1 METENINPEDIFHKA
16 LDITNPDQRKAYLGN
31 ACRGDKRLWAE
42 IEELLKAHEQAGD
55 FLKSP
60 TTEADVTLG
69 SSLLIEGLGAKIGH
83 YELLELIGE
92 GGMGLVYLAEQKEPV
107 RRKVVLKIVKPGM
120 DSKQVIARFEAERQV
135 LAILDHPN
143 IAHVF
148 DAGATETGRPYFV
161 MEYVKGMSI
170 TRYCDQKKL
179 SIEQRLRL
187 FEQVCEGIHHAHQK
201 GIIHRDIK
209 PTNILISIHGDK
221 AVPKIIDFG
230 IAKAITQPLTDKT
243 FVTFQGQLLGTPEYM
258 SPEQVDLATQDID
271 TRSDIY
277 SLGVVL
283 YELLAGVL
291 PFEEESFGR
300 RGLADIQRTIREIE
314 PASPSI
320 RLTSLGEKAKT
331 IAASRGTQ
339 VVPLARR
346 LHRELEWIPLK
357 AMRKDRCRR
366 YKSAS
371 DMADDIRNYLNGNPL
386 IAGPETATYRV
397 QKFVR
402 KHAGSV
408 ATVVLVATAI
418 IVGFIVSTVMYL
430 RSERALERE
439 AIAHNQTQEAKE
451 KEEIARIRAEEA
463 EKVAEEKAESYRRLS
478 YNHGVA
484 LADAKYREA
493 DVAGVRRLL
502 KDSPEDLRG
511 WEWQRLNSISDQA
524 FMTIR
529 GHRGWGIISA
539 VVSPDGRL
547 IASCGADSP
556 IRIWDL
562 ATGTELK
569 ILRGHTEEVESLA
582 FSPDGKQIVSGS
594 IDKTVRIW
602 DVASEEQLM
611 VLRGHDGTVWCV
623 AYSPDGKLIA
633 SCSGSTIDNTI
644 RIWDAQSGVEL
655 KVLRGHERVS
665 SICFSRDSRQIAST
679 GRNWGIKLWDVATG
693 ELGAS
698 YGQDEDGSCVAF
710 SPDGH
715 RIISGGRDG
724 VIRIRDSSNGS
735 VLAMMHAHNGI
746 IAHVTFS
753 PDGRRVVS
761 CANSDNTVRIW
772 DAQTG
777 AELGVL
783 RGHENS
789 PTSASFS
796 PDGSRIISSS
806 WDSTIKIWDAYV
818 DPTRMLLPRHKDTVT
833 ALTFTSDGKQLV
845 SGSFDGTIKVWD
857 VASGAEIH
865 TLHKQERDFKSVALS
880 PDGKRIAL
888 GLADK
893 TIKLCDLTS
902 GEEILTLRGH
912 ESPVYEVIFSPD
924 GRRIISA
931 GNRDRTVRVW
941 DTITG
946 DEEMVLR
953 GHDYI
958 VISVTISPDGQ
969 YIVSG
974 DVWGYIKVWNANTG
988 DELMTISAGSHP
1000 VRQVT
1005 FSPDGKWIVSAD
1017 NNRTIKVWNPS
1028 TGDELATLKGHNDAV
1043 TSALFSRDGKRIIS
1057 GSRDG
1062 MVKVWDW
1069 TTGQEL
1075 MVMSGNASINVG
1087 ALSPDGQTFAA
1098 GGTDGSIV
1106 LLQCKTL
1113 REDYELRRIKERARV
1128 VVDQLHRE
1136 NGFYHEVINKLNSDA
1151 TLEGSVRRVALQ
1163 IADARRWEDSD
1174 KLRKESREITSSPD
1188 ADAAAYQTALEK
1200 VELANRLEPNNPS
1213 TLGTLGVAQY
1223 RVGAYENA
1231 LETLRNAQKMR
1242 TDSGREDDPTT
1253 VAFIAMTQHRLG
1265 QAEDATITMDRLRS
1279 LFEQGQ
1285 YDYDLQARDSL
1296 IEAERLF
1303 AGKNVEFDTLW
1314 ENIRLGKLNDSARVA
1329 GEMLSA
1335 KDPNVAKH
1343 LLGAVKW
1350 LSRAFYRQGKDRLD
1364 TFSEYPEKIADF
1376 EATVR
1381 FDPNNAPAIN
1391 DLAWLLA
1398 ICPDSKQRDAIQ
1410 AIKLATRAC
1419 ELTSWKNHEDVSTL
1433 AAAYSEAGDFEAA
1446 VNWQKKAAELLPG
1459 NCPSELRANYQ
1470 SRLEVYESRK
1480 PYHRGSLW
1488 SFSDGELVAQWTF
1501 DKVDGDKVPNSVG
1514 KNLYGTLMRDA
1525 HVVSDPERGSVL
1537 SLDGKGD
1544 YMVCGKDSS
1553 LNISGSITCSV
1564 WMKARTPE
1572 EGTKSLLAVGAW
1584 WLVGFLDKN
1593 VIEFGGE
1600 FPKGEQYIMEIWTQ
1614 GSIDIGKWHHVVGV
1628 HDGAKVCLYV
1638 DGKLVDFEN
1647 RGGNTRVYYEPIYIG
1662 GEKPHSNRQW
1672 NGLIDDVRIYSY
1684 ALGAEEVKML
1694 YEGEEP
1700 PREKRSE
1707 D

>member
-1 METENINPEDIFHKA
+1 MDTENMNPEDIFHKA
-16 LDITNPDQRKAYLGN
+16 IEIADGFVRAAYLDKICKGN
-31 ACRGDKRLWAE
+31 DRLRE
-42 IEELLKAHEQAGD
+42 EVEELLQAHEQAGD
-55 FLKSP
+55 FLEPSVIEPGVTLDSSP
-60 TTEADVTLG
+60 TR
-69 SSLLIEGLGAKIGH
+69 EGPGTKIGH
-83 YELLELIGE
+83 YELLKLIGE

-148 DAGATETGRPYFV
+148 DAGTTENGRPYFV

-170 TRYCDQKKL
+170 TRYCDEKKL

-209 PTNILISIHGDK
+209 PYNILISVHDDK

-300 RGLADIQRTIREIE
+300 RGFAEIQRTIRELE
-314 PASPSI
+314 PASPSM
-320 RLTSLGEKAKT
+320 RLTSLGEKAKI

-386 IAGPETATYRV
+386 IAGPETATYRI

-408 ATVVLVATAI
+408 ATAAVVAI
-418 IVGFIVSTVMYL
+418 AILLGLIVSTVMYFKA
-430 RSERALERE
+430 EKAHQKEVVARAE
-439 AIAHNQTQEAKE
+439 AEDARE
-451 KEEIARIRAEEA
+451 KEATARIRAEDA
-463 EKVAEEKAESYRRLS
+463 EKVAEEKAESYRRVS
-478 YNHGVA
+478 YNYGIA

-493 DVAGVRRLL
+493 DVEGVRRLL
-502 KDSPEDLRG
+502 KDSPENLRG

-524 FMTIR
+524 LMTIR

-562 ATGTELK
+562 ATGAELK

-602 DVASEEQLM
+602 DVASEKDMM
-611 VLRGHDGTVWCV
+611 VLRGHEAAVGCV

-633 SCSGSTIDNTI
+633 SSSGSTADNTI

-665 SICFSRDSRQIAST
+665 SICFSPDGRQIASA

-693 ELGAS
+693 ELRAS

-735 VLAMMHAHNGI
+735 VLTMMHAHNGI
-746 IAHVTFS
+746 IAQVTFS
-753 PDGRRVVS
+753 PDERRIVS
-761 CANSDNTVRIW
+761 CAISDNTVRIW

-777 AELGVL
+777 AELRVL

-893 TIKLCDLTS
+893 TIKLCNLTS

-931 GNRDRTVRVW
+931 GNRDKTVRIW
-941 DTITG
+941 NAITG

-958 VISVTISPDGQ
+958 VISVTISPDGL

-974 DVWGYIKVWNANTG
+974 DIWGFIRVWNANTG

-1000 VRQVT
+1000 VRQVA

-1087 ALSPDGQTFAA
+1087 TLSPDGQTFAA
-1098 GGTDGSIV
+1098 GGTNGSIV
-1106 LLQCKTL
+1106 LLQCITL
-1113 REDYELRRIKERARV
+1113 REDYELRRIAERARA
-1128 VVDQLHRE
+1128 VVDQLYRE
-1136 NGFYHEVINKLNSDA
+1136 NGFYHEVFNKLNSDA
-1151 TLEGSVRRVALQ
+1151 KLEGSVRRVALQ

-1188 ADAAAYQTALEK
+1188 ADATTYQTALEK
-1200 VELANRLEPNNPS
+1200 AELANRLGPNDPS

-1223 RVGAYENA
+1223 RIGVYENA
-1231 LETLRNAQKMR
+1231 LETLRSAQKMR

-1265 QAEDATITMDRLRS
+1265 QTEDAKMTMDRLRS

-1285 YDYDLQARDSL
+1285 YDNDFRARDSL
-1296 IEAERLF
+1296 IEAEKLF
-1303 AGKNVEFDTLW
+1303 AKENVEFDTLW
-1314 ENIRLGKLNDSARVA
+1314 ENIKLGKLDDSARVA
-1329 GEMLSA
+1329 KEMLSA
-1335 KDPNVAKH
+1335 KDPGVAKH

-1381 FDPNNAPAIN
+1381 FDPNNAPALN

-1398 ICPDSKQRDAIQ
+1398 ICPDSKHRDATR

-1446 VNWQKKAAELLPG
+1446 VNWQKKAAELLPE
-1459 NCPSELRANYQ
+1459 NCPPDLRVNYE
-1470 SRLEVYESRK
+1470 SRLEVYESHK
-1480 PYHRGSLW
+1480 PYCKGGLW

-1501 DKVDGDKVPNSVG
+1501 DRVDGDKVPGSVG
-1514 KNLYGTLMRDA
+1514 KNLYGTLMGDA
-1525 HVVSDPERGSVL
+1525 HVVSDLERGSVL

-1553 LNISGSITCSV
+1553 LNISGSITCSI
-1564 WMKARTPE
+1564 WMKASIPE
-1572 EGTKSLLAVGAW
+1572 EGTKSLLEVGAW
-1584 WLVGFLDKN
+1584 WLVSSLDKN
-1593 VIEFGGE
+1593 TIEFGGE

-1614 GSIDIGKWHHVVGV
+1614 GSIDVRKWHHVVGV
-1628 HDGAKVCLYV
+1628 HDGNTVYLYI
-1638 DGKLVDFEN
+1638 DGILVDFEN

-1662 GEKPHSNRQW
+1662 GEQPHSNRQW

-1684 ALGAEEVKML
+1684 ALNAEEVKML
-1694 YEGEEP
+1694 YEGKEP
-1700 PREKRSE
+1700 PREKISE
-1707 D
+1707 

>member
-16 LDITNPDQRKAYLGN
+16 LDITDPKKRVTYLDN
-31 ACRGDKRLWAE
+31 ACKGDKHLLAE
-42 IEELLKAHEQAGD
+42 VNELLKAHEQAGD

-60 TTEADVTLG
+60 KPEADVTLD
-69 SSLLIEGLGAKIGH
+69 SSPLIEGLGTKIGH

-148 DAGATETGRPYFV
+148 DAGTTETGRPYFV
-161 MEYVKGMSI
+161 MEYVKGTSI
-170 TRYCDQKKL
+170 TRYCDDKKL

-209 PTNILISIHGDK
+209 PSNILISVHDDK
-221 AVPKIIDFG
+221 AIPKIIDFG

-300 RGLADIQRTIREIE
+300 RGFSDIQRTIREIE

-339 VVPLARR
+339 VVPLVRR

-408 ATVVLVATAI
+408 VTAALVAAAI
-418 IVGFIVSTVMYL
+418 VIGLIVSTAMYFKA
-430 RSERALERE
+430 EKAHQKEVVARAE
-439 AIAHNQTQEAKE
+439 AEDARGKEAT
-451 KEEIARIRAEEA
+451 ARVHAEEA
-463 EKVAEEKAESYRRLS
+463 EEEAKEKAESYRRLS
-478 YNHGVA
+478 YNYGIA

-493 DVAGVRRLL
+493 DIEGVRRLL
-502 KDSPEDLRG
+502 KDSSEDLQG
-511 WEWQRLNSISDQA
+511 WEWKRLNSILDQSL
-524 FMTIR
+524 MTIR
-529 GHRGWGIISA
+529 GHRGWGITSA

-556 IRIWDL
+556 IRIWDMV
-562 ATGTELK
+562 TGTELK
-569 ILRGHTEEVESLA
+569 ILRGHTEEVGSLA
-582 FSPDGKQIVSGS
+582 FSPDGKRLVSGS
-594 IDKTVRIW
+594 VDKTVKIW
-602 DVASEEQLM
+602 DIASEQELM
-611 VLRGHDGTVWCV
+611 TLRGHDGAVWYV
-623 AYSPDGKLIA
+623 AFSPDGKRIA
-633 SCSGSTIDNTI
+633 SSSGSPVDNTI
-644 RIWDAQSGVEL
+644 RIWDAQSGAEL
-655 KVLRGHERVS
+655 RVLRGHERVY
-665 SICFSRDSRQIAST
+665 SICFSPDSKRIASA

-693 ELGAS
+693 ELRAS
-698 YGQDEDGSCVAF
+698 YGQDEDNIFVAF

-735 VLAMMHAHNGI
+735 VLTTIRGHNAL
-746 IAHVTFS
+746 IANVTFS
-753 PDGRRVVS
+753 PDGRRAIS
-761 CANSDNTVRIW
+761 CARSDNTVRIW

-777 AELGVL
+777 DELRVL
-783 RGHENS
+783 RGHES
-789 PTSASFS
+789 SLTSASFS

-806 WDSTIKIWDAYV
+806 WDSTIKVWDAYV
-818 DPTRMLLPRHKDTVT
+818 DTTRMLLHGHKSYVT
-833 ALTFTSDGKQLV
+833 GLTFTPDGKQLV
-845 SGSFDGTIKVWD
+845 SGSYDGTIKFWD
-857 VASGAEIH
+857 IASGAEIR

-893 TIKLCDLTS
+893 TIKLCTITS
-902 GEEILTLRGH
+902 GEEIMTLRGH

-924 GRRIISA
+924 GRRIVSA
-931 GNRDRTVRVW
+931 GSRDRTVRVW
-941 DTITG
+941 DAITG
-946 DEEMVLR
+946 NEEMILR
-953 GHDYI
+953 GHDHA
-958 VISVTISPDGQ
+958 VVSVAISPDGL
-969 YIVSG
+969 YILSG
-974 DVWGYIKVWNANTG
+974 DIWGQIKIWNANTG
-988 DELMTISAGSHP
+988 NELMTIPASSNA
-1000 VRQVT
+1000 VRQVA

-1017 NNRTIKVWNPS
+1017 HNRTIKVWNPT
-1028 TGDELATLKGHNDAV
+1028 TGDELARLRGHSDAV
-1043 TSALFSRDGKRIIS
+1043 TCVVFSRDGKRIIS
-1057 GSRDG
+1057 GSLDG

-1069 TTGQEL
+1069 ASGQEL
-1075 MVMSGNASINVG
+1075 MVMPGNASIYVG
-1087 ALSPDGQTFAA
+1087 ALSTDGQIFAT

-1106 LLQCKTL
+1106 LRQCKTL
-1113 REDYELRRIKERARV
+1113 REDYELRQITERARA

-1136 NGFYHEVINKLNSDA
+1136 NAFYHEVVGKLNTNT

-1163 IADARRWEDSD
+1163 IADARRWEDTD

-1188 ADAAAYQTALEK
+1188 ADTKVYRIALEK
-1200 VELANRLEPNNPS
+1200 AELANRLGPNDQS
-1213 TLGTLGVAQY
+1213 TLVTLGVAQY

-1231 LETLRNAQKMR
+1231 LETLRNAKKLR
-1242 TDSGREDDPTT
+1242 ADSSREDDPTT
-1253 VAFIAMTQHRLG
+1253 VAFMAMTYNRLG
-1265 QAEDATITMDRLRS
+1265 RAEDAQITMDHLRS

-1285 YDYDLQARDSL
+1285 YDNDLKARDSL

-1303 AGKNVEFDTLW
+1303 IGKNVEFDTVW
-1314 ENIRLGKLNDSARVA
+1314 ENIKLGKLDDSARVA
-1329 GEMLSA
+1329 REMLSV
-1335 KDPNVAKH
+1335 KNPETDMH
-1343 LLGAVKW
+1343 LEGAVKW
-1350 LSRAFYRQGKDRLD
+1350 LARAFYQRGKDRLD
-1364 TFSEYPEKIADF
+1364 TLAEYSAKIADF
-1376 EATVR
+1376 ETAAY
-1381 FDPNNAPAIN
+1381 FDPSNASVLN

-1398 ICPDSKQRDAIQ
+1398 VCPIRENRDAMRSIQ
-1410 AIKLATRAC
+1410 LATKAC
-1419 ELTSWKNHEDVSTL
+1419 ELTSWSNHENISTL
-1433 AAAYSEAGDFEAA
+1433 AAAYSEAGDFEVALD
-1446 VNWQKKAAELLPG
+1446 WQKKAVGLLPE
-1459 NCPSELRANYQ
+1459 NCPAELRANYE
-1470 SRLEVYESRK
+1470 SRLEVYESRE
-1480 PYHRGSLW
+1480 PYRKGSLW
-1488 SFSDGELVAQWTF
+1488 SFSDGELVAHWTF
-1501 DKVDGDKVPNSVG
+1501 DNVEGDKVPNSAG
-1514 KNLYGTLMRDA
+1514 KDLFGTLVGDA
-1525 HVVSDPERGSVL
+1525 HIVSDSERGSVL
-1537 SLDGKGD
+1537 SLDGEGD

-1553 LNISGSITCSV
+1553 FNITGSITCSI
-1564 WMKARTPE
+1564 WMKARIPE
-1572 EGTKSLLAVGAW
+1572 EGMKSLLELGAW
-1584 WLVGFLDKN
+1584 WLVSFLDKN
-1593 VIEFGGE
+1593 TIEFGGE
-1600 FPKGEQYIMEIWTQ
+1600 FPKGEQYITEIWTQ

-1628 HDGAKVCLYV
+1628 HDGTRICLYL
-1638 DGKLVDFEN
+1638 DGILVDFEN
-1647 RGGNTRVYYEPIYIG
+1647 RGANTRVYYDPVYIG
-1662 GEKPHSNRQW
+1662 GEQPHSKCQW
-1672 NGLIDDVRIYSY
+1672 NGLVDDVRIYSY
-1684 ALGAEEVKML
+1684 ALSAEEVKML
-1694 YEGEEP
+1694 YKGKEP
-1700 PREKRSE
+1700 PREKRS